1 MTVSLSVQ
9 VIANGRTTSTT
20 LRQVVRDI
28 QKIQSY
34 HGSTVRITV
43 EAPNWSLFPGKKPL
57 YQVVEQMLAEADATT
72 SPHYRAPPHG
82 LPYPERV
89 RAAMAAFNNGSPEFR
104 RAAEQRSAGMPARNR
119 QEFLKQNPEL
129 ISHLYLSG
137 PLETEFRR
145 LSFRSPRLP
154 TI

>member
-1 MTVSLSVQ
+1 MTISLTVQ
-9 VIANGRTTSTT
+9 VIANGTTTSTT

-43 EAPNWSLFPGKKPL
+43 ETPSWSLFPAKRPL
-57 YQVVEQMLAEADATT
+57 YQVVEEMLAEADATT
-72 SPHYRAPPHG
+72 SPHYRAPPKG

-89 RAAMAAFNNGSPEFR
+89 RAAMAAFNNASLEFR

-119 QEFLKQNPEL
+119 QEFLKQNPEIL
-129 ISHLYLSG
+129 VHLY
-137 PLETEFRR
+137 RIR
-145 LSFRSPRLP
+145 
-154 TI
+154 